1 MLAITSGSVLTP
13 QGFTNMTVEV
23 AGGVIAAAPHGART
37 IDATALMVLPGLVD
51 IHGDAFERQIMPR
64 PGVAFDLHI
73 ALADTDRQLVANGI
87 TTACHGVTSSWEPGL
102 RGIETA
108 RALVQAIANLRGKTS
123 CDMRF
128 HLRHEIFNLDAVDET
143 LGWIAD
149 GMVDALAFNDHMRG
163 IVLGQTIKASKL
175 KTMVERSGLSEPD
188 FMAVVE
194 RILAQEPQIATSLE
208 RLAACAKAHGV
219 PLLSHDD
226 RHLADR
232 AASRTL
238 GCAIS
243 EFPMSADVAR
253 DAIEAGEM
261 TVFGS
266 PNVLRG
272 GSHIGC
278 PSASDMAAQGL
289 CSILSS
295 DYYYPAMLAAPFRL
309 AAETGLSLAQAWRL
323 VSTHPAIAL
332 GLKDR
337 GEITRGLRADLLLVE
352 ETPDGPRLVATI
364 CRGEIAWLADW
375 RRLA

>member
-1 MLAITSGSVLTP
+1 MLTIGSGSVLTP
-13 QGFTNMTVEV
+13 QGFTDMNVGI
-23 AGGVIAAAPHGART
+23 ADGVIVETVRVGRT
-37 IDATALMVLPGLVD
+37 IDAKGLLVLPGLVD

-64 PGVAFDLHI
+64 PGVTFDLQT

-102 RGIETA
+102 RGLENA
-108 RALVQAIANLRGKTS
+108 RALVHAIAGLRGTTA

-128 HLRHEIFNLDAVDET
+128 HLRHEVFNLAAVDET

-149 GMVDALAFNDHMRG
+149 GLVDALAFNDHMRG

-175 KTMVERSGLSEPD
+175 KTMVERSGLSEAD

-194 RILAQEPQIATSLE
+194 SVLAREPEIAASLD

-232 AASRTL
+232 AASRAL
-238 GCAIS
+238 GCTIS
-243 EFPMSADVAR
+243 EFPMRADVAR
-253 DAIEAGEM
+253 DAIDAGEM
-261 TVFGS
+261 TVFGA

-289 CSILSS
+289 CSVLSS

-309 AAETGLSLAQAWRL
+309 VSDKRLSLEQAWRL
-323 VSTHPAIAL
+323 VSAHPAAAL

-337 GEITRGLRADLLLVE
+337 GDIAPGLRADILLVE
-352 ETPDGPRLVATI
+352 PAQDGPRLVATL
-364 CRGEIAWLADW
+364 CGGEIAWLTDW